1 VILGQE
7 NVSLY
12 GAPWRLDY
20 LSFLQEI
27 WLLGESYQKQ
37 VSMGNGIL
45 ATAPARNFRV
55 ASRAPVRHSKSL
67 GQVWPGVVGRM
78 NLPDLPD
85 KGIQSKTTTTV

>member
-37 VSMGNGIL
+37 VSMGNGIFGYC
-45 ATAPARNFRV
+45 TAQNSAWQAGRQFAIRRV
-55 ASRAPVRHSKSL
+55 SVKF
-67 GQVWPGVVGRM
+67 GQVLLVGSTSLICRTREF
-78 NLPDLPD
+78 
-85 KGIQSKTTTTV
+85 KV